1 MNVEKIL
8 DQKGRKVT
16 TANAE
21 TSLDEI
27 IKTLVAQ
34 KIGAIV
40 VTTSDGQVSGIVS
53 ERDIVRAVSEEGGS
67 ALSEPVSHFM
77 TKRVVTCSKD
87 DTVAELMSSMTAG
100 RFRHLPVV
108 EDGRLAGIIS
118 IGDVVKER
126 IAEAEHEAQAMRE
139 YIATG

>member
-8 DQKGRKVT
+8 DRKGRKVT
-16 TANAE
+16 TADVE
-21 TSLDEI
+21 TSLGDI
-27 IKTLVAQ
+27 VKTLVSQ

-40 VTTSDGQVSGIVS
+40 LTSSAGQVTGIVS
-53 ERDIVRAVSEEGGS
+53 ERDVVRAISEEGS
-67 ALSEPVSHFM
+67 AILSEPVSRYM
-77 TKRVVTCSKD
+77 TKRVVTCAMD

-108 EDGRLAGIIS
+108 DGGRLAGIIS

-126 IAEAEHEAQAMRE
+126 IAEAEQEVQAMRE

>member
-16 TANAE
+16 TADDGV
-21 TSLDEI
+21 SLGEI
-27 IKTLVAQ
+27 VKSLANQ

-40 VTTSDGQVSGIVS
+40 VTTSDGQVVGIVS

-67 ALSEPVSHFM
+67 ALSEPVGRFM
-77 TKRVVTCSKD
+77 TKRVVTCVKE

-126 IAEAEHEAQAMRE
+126 IAEAEQEAQAMRE

>member
-16 TANAE
+16 TADVE
-21 TSLDEI
+21 TSLGDI
-27 IKTLVAQ
+27 VKTLVSQ

-40 VTTSDGQVSGIVS
+40 VTTSAGQVVGIVS
-53 ERDIVRAVSEEGGS
+53 ERDVVRAISEEGG
-67 ALSEPVSHFM
+67 AILSEPVSKYM
-77 TKRVVTCSKD
+77 TKRVVTCAMD

-108 EDGRLAGIIS
+108 EGGRLAGIIS

-126 IAEAEHEAQAMRE
+126 IAEAEQEAQAMRE

>member
-1 MNVEKIL
+1 MSQRL
-8 DQKGRKVT
+8 
-16 TANAE
+16 
-21 TSLDEI
+21 LDEI

-53 ERDIVRAVSEEGGS
+53 ERDVVRAVSEEGGS
-67 ALSEPVSHFM
+67 ALSEPVSRFM
-77 TKRVVTCSKD
+77 TKRVVTCTKD